1 MKRNTLLLSLFLS
14 CIFLTAHAQNALLKV
29 KVIDENNLNLPGA
42 IVLFNNQKQKA
53 ITDASGT
60 AIIYGIRLGKQS
72 LKVTYIGYQEQ
83 VFDIDVKAGLN
94 EYGVRMVSGVS
105 MLQGVVVLGDRLKGQ
120 AKALN
125 QQRNLGNIT
134 NIVSADQVG
143 RFPDANIGDALK
155 RVPGI
160 TMQNDQ
166 GEARDIIIR
175 GLAPQLNAVTL
186 NGDRIPSAEG
196 DNRKVQ
202 MDLIPSDM
210 VQLVEVNKTLT
221 PDMEADAIGG
231 SVNLITRTAPDKFR
245 FSGTTSLG
253 YNPIRDGALANVSLI
268 GGGRVFNKKVGVI
281 LSMNVNDNV
290 YGSDNVEAVWSRAAN
305 GAVFMSQ
312 HDIRKYDVRRV
323 RRSYNLTTDY
333 RINKKNSI
341 TLSAMY
347 NWRDDWENRFR
358 ARTRNITPLDA
369 AGVPVT
375 TAGQT
380 IANYRGEIRRETKGG
395 SNYGRIKNARLEE
408 QIVQNVALRGD
419 HLLGSKAK
427 IEWSSAYSKASETR
441 PNERYIDFNATN
453 LILNQDLGE
462 MPNVTQVSRRNM
474 SGFAFRR
481 LSEQFGKTN
490 ETDWNNKISV
500 RFPLD
505 IFKDRATV
513 VKVGARYSRK
523 EKSRDASFFIYTPLA
538 TGTYSRTNGALQNL
552 AIAPAIN
559 QNPQNGWVPGT
570 KFNVDSFVRPDFLG
584 SINVKN
590 WNDFTEA
597 SSPAD
602 FLGLVYNAEEKLTN
616 AYLRVDQEIS
626 EKLSMIL
633 GVRFERTET
642 YYRGNVLRNSNT
654 LVKSNEARNSYQN
667 ILPGLTFRYQA
678 KKDLIL
684 RAAVTSA
691 IARPA
696 YFDLVPF
703 VNVNSND
710 QLITLGNSDLKA
722 TRSLNL
728 DLMAEKYFT
737 SVGIISA
744 GVFYKTL
751 NDFFYTYSTNTYDS
765 VSYQREILP
774 IVGGTNPM
782 RAADRWRYQQQRNG
796 DQVRLFGFE
805 VAFQRQLDFL
815 PGKWKGLGV
824 YLNYTYTKSTADG
837 VYSASGIKRTGISLP
852 GTAPHMFNGSL
863 SYEDKR
869 FIARVSLN
877 YTAAYIDLVGAD
889 AFEDSYYDKQ
899 LFVDFNTSYALSPR
913 VRWFLEANNLTNQPL
928 RYYQGVASRTMQV
941 EYYRSRWNTGIK
953 FDVF

>member
-1 MKRNTLLLSLFLS
+1 MKRQTLLILFFT
-14 CIFLTAHAQNALLKV
+14 CISFMAVQAQNALIKV

-42 IVLFNNQKQKA
+42 IVQFNKEKQKV
-53 ITDASGT
+53 ITDAKGT
-60 AIIYGIRLGKQS
+60 AIIYGISVGKQT
-72 LKVTYIGYQEQ
+72 LKVSYIGYQDQ
-83 VFDIDVKAGLN
+83 VFDLDVKAGLN
-94 EYGVRMVSGVS
+94 EYGVKMISGVN
-105 MLQGVVVLGDRLKGQ
+105 MLKGVVVLGDRLKGQ

-125 QQRNLGNIT
+125 QQKNLGNIT
-134 NIVSADQVG
+134 NIISADQVG

-268 GGGRVFNKKVGVI
+268 GGGRVFNKKLGVI

-305 GAVFMSQ
+305 GAVFISQ

-333 RINKKNSI
+333 RINKKNTI

-395 SNYGRIKNARLEE
+395 ANFGRVKNARLEE

-419 HLLGSKAK
+419 HLLGNKAK
-427 IEWSSAYSKASETR
+427 IEWSSSYSKASEFR

-453 LILNQDLGE
+453 LILNQDQSE
-462 MPNVTQVSRRNM
+462 IPNVTQVTRRNM
-474 SGFAFRR
+474 SGFGFRR

-490 ETDWNNKISV
+490 ESDWNNKINV
-500 RFPLD
+500 KFPVNL
-505 IFKDRATV
+505 FKDLSTV
-513 VKVGARYSRK
+513 VKIGARYSRK

-552 AIAPAIN
+552 AIAPSMN
-559 QNPQNGWVPGT
+559 QNPTNGWVPGA
-570 KFNVDSFVRPDFLG
+570 KFNVDSFARPDFLG
-584 SINVKN
+584 SINVGN
-590 WNDFTEA
+590 GNDFSGA

-616 AYLRVDQEIS
+616 AYLRVDQELS
-626 EKLSMIL
+626 DKLSMIL

-642 YYRGNVLRNSNT
+642 YYRGNVIRNSNT
-654 LVKSNEARNSYQN
+654 LVKTNEARNSYQN
-667 ILPGLTFRYQA
+667 VLPGITFRYQA

-684 RAAVTSA
+684 RAAATTA

-703 VNVNSND
+703 VNVATND
-710 QLITLGNSDLKA
+710 QQISIGNADLKA

-751 NDFFYTYSTNTYDS
+751 NDFFYTYSTNSYDS
-765 VSYQREILP
+765 VSYEREILP
-774 IVGGTNPM
+774 IVGGANPM
-782 RAADRWRYQQQRNG
+782 KPADRWRYQQQRNG

-815 PGKWKGLGV
+815 PGKWKGLGI

-837 VYSASGIKRTGISLP
+837 VFSASGVKRTGISLP

-869 FIARVSLN
+869 FIARISLN
-877 YTAAYIDLVGAD
+877 YSAAYLDLVGAD

-928 RYYQGVASRTMQV
+928 RYYQGVSNRTMQV
-941 EYYRSRWNTGIK
+941 EYYRSRWNSGIK